1 MRAGP
6 WLRRIFEPI
15 MRIGE
20 VPGEPETKRGGRRVF
35 LVAFVIATLLTIP
48 QVVADLAAGYT
59 AVGRVNL
66 VLLVLPIVVLL
77 AMWRW
82 PARFDLLLGVMFAL
96 ITAGQLIETALFGG
110 LFGSG
115 LVVIFGLAIA
125 LAALLASGL
134 RAALLWFGVFIA
146 SVIFAVVTPSAWQRY
161 TQPDPAADAAFNLIA
176 TAVVVLAIVGYFVA
190 QRDRFQQ
197 RSDDLLH
204 NILPIE
210 IAARLKESHATIADD
225 VPSASVLFADVVDFT
240 PMSSAMTPAALVT
253 LLDEVFSAFDAF
265 VDDLGLEKIKTVGDA
280 YMVASGVPVPRE
292 DHAVAIADLA
302 IRIRDHVA
310 TTRFDGRHLRIRI
323 GIASGPVTAGIIG
336 THKFA
341 YDLWGDTVNTA
352 SRMESS
358 GVSGEIQIAPT
369 TYELLGDRYRC
380 EPRGP
385 VQIKGKDEMFTFLLL
400 GRREREPGDPE
411 A

>member
-1 MRAGP
+1 M
-6 WLRRIFEPI
+6 
-15 MRIGE
+15 
-20 VPGEPETKRGGRRVF
+20 
-35 LVAFVIATLLTIP
+35 
-48 QVVADLAAGYT
+48 
-59 AVGRVNL
+59 VGQVNL
-66 VLLVLPIVVLL
+66 VLVVLPIVVLL

-82 PARFDLLLGVMFAL
+82 PTRFDLLLGVMFAL

-134 RAALLWFGVFIA
+134 RAALLWFGAFIA
-146 SVIFAVVTPSAWQRY
+146 SVIFAVVTPTAWQRY
-161 TQPDPAADAAFNLIA
+161 TQPDPAGDAAFNLIA

-204 NILPIE
+204 NILPLE
-210 IAARLKESHATIADD
+210 IAARLKGSHATIADD
-225 VPSASVLFADVVDFT
+225 VPSASVLFTDVVDFT
-240 PMSSAMTPAALVT
+240 PMSSAMTPAELVT

-265 VDDLGLEKIKTVGDA
+265 VDDLGLEKIKTIGDA

-292 DHAVAIADLA
+292 DHAVAIAEVAL
-302 IRIRDHVA
+302 RIRDHVA
-310 TTRFDGRHLRIRI
+310 TTTFGGHHLQIRI
-323 GIASGPVTAGIIG
+323 GIASGPVVAGVIG

-358 GVSGEIQIAPT
+358 GVPGEIQVAPS

-385 VQIKGKDEMFTFLLL
+385 VQVKGKDEMLTFLL
-400 GRREREPGDPE
+400 RERRP